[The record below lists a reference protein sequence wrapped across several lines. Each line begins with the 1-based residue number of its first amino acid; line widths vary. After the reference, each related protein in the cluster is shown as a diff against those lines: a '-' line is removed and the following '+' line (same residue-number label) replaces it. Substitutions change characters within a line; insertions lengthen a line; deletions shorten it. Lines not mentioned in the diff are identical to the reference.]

1 MLQNDAER
9 WMRAALEEASAA
21 LEHDDV
27 PVGCVIVDAE
37 GIELARAHNARERD
51 TDPTAHA
58 EVIALRDAAGKL
70 GTWRLEGATVYVT
83 LEPCVMCAGAMVLAR
98 VQRLVYGATDQK
110 AGATG
115 SLFNIVQDERLN
127 HRLDVTR
134 GVLADESSELLKSF
148 FKTKRPGT
156 API

>member
-98 VQRLVYGATDQK
+98 VQRLVYGATDPK

-134 GVLADESSELLKSF
+134 GVLADESSELLKTF

>member
-1 MLQNDAER
+1 
-9 WMRAALEEASAA
+9 MRAALEEASAA

-98 VQRLVYGATDQK
+98 VQRLVYGATDPK

>member
-70 GTWRLEGATVYVT
+70 GTWRLERATVYVT
-83 LEPCVMCAGAMVLAR
+83 LEPCAMCAGAMVLAR
-98 VQRLVYGATDQK
+98 VQRLVYGATDPK

-134 GVLADESSELLKSF
+134 GVLADESSELLKTF